1 MVVLLRASPIVPSR
15 QTSILVEADNS
26 MKKAHSYAQ
35 SFLANHVVRVLCG
48 VCAFWASSLEARPQ
62 TAPAAPVPA
71 VRLVTA
77 KQGRAIVD
85 ATLQDDQP
93 ARVSQDCSHLVHDI
107 YSLAG
112 YDYPYASSFELYAGH
127 RNFRRVRYPQAGDL
141 VAWPGH
147 VGIVLEPRE
156 HTFYSLV
163 RSGLQAE
170 DYQGAYWRSRGKP
183 RFYRYVVDAG
193 SRVETAQA
201 KHPSPPRAPAT
212 ARSSNASEVAER
224 SEPENSSSKPAVQD
238 ASERTLVANRSTR
251 AIKSAEDPLP
261 LSISISVEQR
271 KPTSGE
277 VADAISELSNTAADV
292 LRTDEPLRLREAVV
306 IFDELRVER
315 VEIKRD
321 KGWAHLQIDSHVRI
335 AGDGADF
342 KQRHEKVRWELRRGA
357 NGWTAIAPAEPK
369 YVPRDAAVRILAAQL
384 AQMTQSEDAA
394 RHEETIIGQEA
405 RIVNLLSAL
414 LEK

>member
-1 MVVLLRASPIVPSR
+1 M
-15 QTSILVEADNS
+15 LVEALNT
-26 MKKAHSYAQ
+26 MKKAHVYAQ
-35 SFLANHVVRVLCG
+35 SFFARHAVRVLC
-48 VCAFWASSLEARPQ
+48 CACALWATSANAAQ
-62 TAPAAPVPA
+62 TTPAATKPAPA
-71 VRLVTA
+71 VRLASA

-85 ATLQDDQP
+85 AALQEDQP
-93 ARVSQDCSHLVHDI
+93 ERPSQDCSHLVHDI

-112 YDYPYASSFELYAGH
+112 YDYPYATSFELYAGH
-127 RNFRRVRYPQAGDL
+127 PNFRRVRNPQAGDL

-147 VGIVLEPRE
+147 VGIVLEPRQ

-170 DYQGAYWRSRGKP
+170 DYQGPYWRSRGKP
-183 RFYRYVVDAG
+183 RFYRYVLGPAG
-193 SRVETAQA
+193 RVETAQA
-201 KHPSPPRAPAT
+201 KQASPLRAPAT
-212 ARSSNASEVAER
+212 ARGGNTSEVAER
-224 SEPENSSSKPAVQD
+224 NEPENYSSQPAVQD
-238 ASERTLVANRSTR
+238 ASERTPVVANRSVR
-251 AIKSAEDPLP
+251 ASKPAEEPMPSSILVSA
-261 LSISISVEQR
+261 EQR
-271 KPTSGE
+271 KPTTDE
-277 VADAISELSNTAADV
+277 VADAISELSNTAANA
-292 LRTDEPLRLREAVV
+292 LRTNEPLRLQEDVV

-342 KQRHEKVRWELRRGA
+342 KQRHERVRWELRRGA
-357 NGWTAIAPAEPK
+357 NGWTATAPAGPR

-394 RHEETIIGQEA
+394 RHEETIIGREA